1 MNFTCTRENLIYS
14 LELVSVLAS
23 KQTNLPILNN
33 ILLKTTESG
42 VELIS
47 TNLEISIKAYLRAK
61 IEKKG
66 EFTIPA
72 KTLLDYIKLLNNEQ
86 VEIIKENNEIKIV
99 CGNDS
104 TKIKGIDAEDYPVIP
119 EIEEKNN
126 FIFDVDKIRE
136 SISKTVIAVSKNEIR
151 PELSG
156 LFFNFFSDRY
166 NKGLLIAATDSY
178 RLAEI
183 KVDVEQGEKI
193 QLKTIIPGKTALEI
207 NRLLQIAKNQSGE
220 KNVRFWISENQVA
233 IRYSNFELTSRII
246 EGDYPDYTQ
255 IIPSSFKTKATF
267 DKDMM
272 INKIKAASL
281 FTVEGIN
288 SVSFDLNVSENNIAV
303 SSVSTQKGENSSELD
318 AILEGEENS
327 ILLNYRYVL
336 DGIQNIDSE
345 EIIFNVNS
353 ADSPC
358 LFKEKNNDNY
368 LYIVMPIRK

>member
-207 NRLLQIAKNQSGE
+207 NRLLQIAKNKSGE